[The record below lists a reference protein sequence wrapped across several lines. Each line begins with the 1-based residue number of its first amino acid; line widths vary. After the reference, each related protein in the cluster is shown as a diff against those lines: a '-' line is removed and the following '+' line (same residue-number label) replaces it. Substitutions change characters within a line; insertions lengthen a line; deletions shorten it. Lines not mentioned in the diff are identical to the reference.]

1 MFEEHLGH
9 STFTLPNRPILDD
22 ALTGG
27 VIPNFLSFSRPTSL
41 IQSVVHGGD
50 NIRFIF
56 GLKPTF
62 KSSVSIAI
70 SIAKTA
76 GHPEYVGETYTVTSS
91 SISSISLTIPNSPTV
106 TQGISG
112 SKTLD
117 AVAHAKALS
126 SLIILV

>member
-1 MFEEHLGH
+1 MHRYCALQAVEPNSESFSVLFEEHLGH

-50 NIRFIF
+50 NIRFMF

-76 GHPEYVGETYTVTSS
+76 GHPEYVVG
-91 SISSISLTIPNSPTV
+91 
-106 TQGISG
+106 
-112 SKTLD
+112 K
-117 AVAHAKALS
+117 H
-126 SLIILV
+126 IL